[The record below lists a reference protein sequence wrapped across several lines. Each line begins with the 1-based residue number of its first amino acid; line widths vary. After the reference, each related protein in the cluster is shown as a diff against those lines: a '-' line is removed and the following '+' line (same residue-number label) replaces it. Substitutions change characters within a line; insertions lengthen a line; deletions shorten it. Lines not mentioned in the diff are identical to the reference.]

1 MAPLAEQARERIEEL
16 FTYKT
21 KNLDLLREALY
32 AGGPTTIG
40 GRSLREAN
48 KNIALIGDSVLKT
61 VLVTD
66 SWEAGMMKG
75 PSTDRTSFVLS
86 NANLDVVGRAQ
97 GLERF
102 LVLNDIYQK
111 VSPYMVATAV
121 EAIFGAIY
129 YDSGMDAKVVRRGM
143 LAFGLL

>member
-1 MAPLAEQARERIEEL
+1 M
-16 FTYKT
+16 
-21 KNLDLLREALY
+21 
-32 AGGPTTIG
+32 
-40 GRSLREAN
+40 
-48 KNIALIGDSVLKT
+48 
-61 VLVTD
+61 
-66 SWEAGMMKG
+66 
-75 PSTDRTSFVLS
+75 LS

-121 EAIFGAIY
+121 EAIFGAVY